1 MALIPLNTF
10 KTKTTVL
17 TTDTNATLYTAPV
30 GVTSIVLMAN
40 VANVD
45 VYNTATVSIN
55 GDTQGYH
62 SVTFAHHR
70 NLPVLPDAQ
79 GNGGQNGNITTELV
93 SGFEIPPTDSANMI
107 PGKMI
112 IESLDSVICYATEE
126 NVMKLTLSIL
136 ETANQ

>member
-1 MALIPLNTF
+1 MALIPLKTF
-10 KTKTTVL
+10 KTKTIVL
-17 TTDTNATLYTAPV
+17 TTNTNAAVYTAPV

-45 VYNTATVSIN
+45 VYNTATV
-55 GDTQGYH
+55 TQGYH

-79 GNGGQNGNITTELV
+79 GNGGQSGNVTTELV
-93 SGFEIPPTDSANMI
+93 SGFEIPPNDSSNML

-112 IESLDSVICYATEE
+112 IESLDSIISYATEE
-126 NVMKLTLSIL
+126 GVLKLTLSIL

>member
-10 KTKTTVL
+10 KTKTVILSTATNSTV
-17 TTDTNATLYTAPV
+17 YTAPV

-40 VANVD
+40 IANV
-45 VYNTATVSIN
+45 TTSS
-55 GDTQGYH
+55 GL
-62 SVTFAHHR
+62 VTFAHHR

-79 GNGGQNGNITTELV
+79 GNGGQPANITTELV
-93 SGFEIPPTDSANMI
+93 KDFEIPSNDAGNMI

-112 IESLDSVICYATEE
+112 IESLDSIRAYASKEGSF
-126 NVMKLTLSIL
+126 KLTLSIL